1 MRIEAIKISPAA
13 PTTSSLAINGPTN
26 WVLMSVMPPNL
37 LSRSFRMLASWSFD
51 SGLVVIR
58 TWFEPACWTVP
69 STLKV
74 STSFWT
80 AVAWIGCLKVRLS
93 WLPPAKSMPRRNPT
107 VAIEMMPGRMIR
119 SESRKYQLRRPTMF
133 IG

>member
-1 MRIEAIKISPAA
+1 
-13 PTTSSLAINGPTN
+13 
-26 WVLMSVMPPNL
+26 
-37 LSRSFRMLASWSFD
+37 MLASWSFD

-93 WLPPAKSMPRRNPT
+93 WLPPAKSMPRR
-107 VAIEMMPGRMIR
+107 MIR